1 MMRKLRITPLNIAS
15 ALLLT
20 WLLWQ
25 VVGGEL
31 SGTTITWIFV
41 LLLVLVVADQFFRL
55 LLRSLKRVWIAE
67 GIFVVFV
74 VLAIWILKVW

>member
-1 MMRKLRITPLNIAS
+1 MKKLRITPLNIAS
-15 ALLLT
+15 ALLMT

-25 VVGGEL
+25 VIASKVGISTVG
-31 SGTTITWIFV
+31 WIFL
-41 LLLVLVVADQFFRL
+41 LLLVLVITDQFFRL

-74 VLAIWILKVW
+74 ALAIWILNVR

>member
-1 MMRKLRITPLNIAS
+1 MKKLRITPLNIAS

-25 VVGGEL
+25 VIDGKLGG
-31 SGTTITWIFV
+31 TAIVWIFV

-55 LLRSLKRVWIAE
+55 LLRSLQRVWIAE

-74 VLAIWILKVW
+74 VLAIWILKAW

>member
-1 MMRKLRITPLNIAS
+1 MRKLRITPLNIGS

-25 VVGGEL
+25 VVDGAL

>member
-1 MMRKLRITPLNIAS
+1 MKKLRITPLNITS

-25 VVGGEL
+25 IIIDRISVG
-31 SGTTITWIFV
+31 TIGWIFL

-55 LLRSLKRVWIAE
+55 MLRNLRRVWIAE

-74 VLAIWILKVW
+74 MLAIWILKVW

>member
-1 MMRKLRITPLNIAS
+1 MKKLRITPLNIAS
-15 ALLLT
+15 ALLMT

-25 VVGGEL
+25 VIASKVGISTVG
-31 SGTTITWIFV
+31 WIFL
-41 LLLVLVVADQFFRL
+41 LLLVLVITDQFFRL

-74 VLAIWILKVW
+74 ALAIWILNVW

>member
-1 MMRKLRITPLNIAS
+1 M
-15 ALLLT
+15 T

-25 VVGGEL
+25 MIVDTIGM
-31 SGTTITWIFV
+31 GTIGWIFL

-55 LLRSLKRVWIAE
+55 MLRSLKRVWIAE

-74 VLAIWILKVW
+74 ALAIWILRVW